1 MWRSWLTVAT
11 RQPPPLHRRMGLF
24 PPRPPPPLA
33 EAALGCRARV
43 AHTGARERAWGPPSK
58 RGGWQGAVP
67 TDDSRVPA
75 RGLPSATTAPPPHP
89 WLTPLVAAALADC
102 LCVRGGGQ
110 RARGWLP
117 PPPRPQR
124 WIPHRG
130 RLKFSG
136 AIEAAPRVVPMTI
149 MTAKPSPRPPTITT
163 TDRLPLLLCLVET
176 HWFWQRRVGCGSRR
190 VSAPAKNEKIKG
202 FNWVSEVPHTRLG
215 AFSFYA
221 ATLLGAEASLGRLVG
236 GATIDSSRRAR
247 YRDPHR
253 GRRRRGRPRCPT
265 HAACPLPPM
274 SPNP

>member
-24 PPRPPPPLA
+24 PPRPPPRWRRRRWAVARALPTLA
-33 EAALGCRARV
+33 LVSVRG
-43 AHTGARERAWGPPSK
+43 GPPAN
-58 RGGWQGAVP
+58 GA
-67 TDDSRVPA
+67 DGRVRCPQTTV
-75 RGLPSATTAPPPHP
+75 GCPPVGCPLLPPPPPHP